1 MSGRHD
7 DPMRPTHAGRLGLVL
22 ALTCIYMVAEVA
34 GAWATNSLALLA
46 DAGHML
52 SDAAA
57 LTLSLFALW
66 AARRP
71 AGRASTF
78 GHHRAEILAALI
90 NGSVLLVIALFVFLE
105 ALQRLREPPLVAG
118 PLMLLIA
125 CGGLV
130 MNLVALRL
138 LAPARDSSLN
148 VRGAWLHVFSDA
160 LGSVGAIIAAATIWT
175 TGWAW
180 ADPLAS
186 IVIAIFIVHSAWA
199 LLRETVSVLMEI
211 APGHIDVDQ
220 VHTAIGTMPGVAEVH
235 DLHVWSITSGMES
248 LSAHVLTHPDSDAD
262 ALLSSIRQLLSERF
276 GIGHVT
282 IQVEKAT
289 DGDCGHCR

>member
-1 MSGRHD
+1 VSAIHHD
-7 DPMRPTHAGRLGLVL
+7 RSLPPHARRLALVL
-22 ALTCIYMVAEVA
+22 ALTCAYMIAELA
-34 GAWATNSLALLA
+34 GAWAANSLALLA

-57 LTLSLFALW
+57 LALSLFAIW

-78 GHHRAEILAALI
+78 GHHRAEILAALV
-90 NGSVLLVIALFVFLE
+90 NGSVLLLIALFIFLE
-105 ALQRLREPPLVAG
+105 ALERLREPPAVAG
-118 PLMLLIA
+118 PLMLVVA
-125 CGGLV
+125 SGGLA
-130 MNLVALRL
+130 MNLAGLGL
-138 LAPARDSSLN
+138 LAPARNTSLN
-148 VRGAWLHVFSDA
+148 LRGAWLHVFSDA
-160 LGSVGAIIAAATIWT
+160 LGSIAAMIAAAVIWT
-175 TGWAW
+175 TGWSW

-199 LLRETVSVLMEI
+199 LLRETVAVLMEI
-211 APGHIDVDQ
+211 APGHIDVDEVQ
-220 VHTAIGTMPGVAEVH
+220 AAIGTMNGVAEVH

-262 ALLSSIRQLLSERF
+262 ALLSSIRHLLAERF

-282 IQVEKAT
+282 IQIERAA
-289 DGDCGHCR
+289 GGECGNCR